1 MKINEVKSNIVFK
14 SGYPTF
20 KTGHLG
26 YDPNSEIYSLIYM
39 GFNPARPS
47 GILKSGNKLDIK
59 A

>member
-26 YDPNSEIYSLIYM
+26 YDPSSEIYSLIYM

-47 GILKSGNKLDIK
+47 GILKQDRKLDYR